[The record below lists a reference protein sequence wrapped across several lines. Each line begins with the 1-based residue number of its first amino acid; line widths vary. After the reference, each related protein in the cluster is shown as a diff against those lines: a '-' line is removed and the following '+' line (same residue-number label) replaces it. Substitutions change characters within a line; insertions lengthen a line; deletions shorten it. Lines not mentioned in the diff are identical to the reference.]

1 MCTQRELYPRSWWKH
16 LLLLPMVLALGIG
29 LAINNARAVLE
40 ALFGHQSEF
49 TRTPKYGIRK
59 RGQQWRGAVYIPI
72 KNILPLVELAFA
84 IYFFYLFSFA
94 LAYEQWLN
102 AAFLG
107 LFLAGFA
114 YVALCSIAQW
124 VPSVREDDRDSGAL
138 PA

>member
-1 MCTQRELYPRSWWKH
+1 
-16 LLLLPMVLALGIG
+16 MVLALGIG

-49 TRTPKYGIRK
+49 TRTPKYGIQK
-59 RGQQWRGAVYIPI
+59 RGQPWRGAAYIPI
-72 KNILPLVELAFA
+72 KNILPLIELAFA
-84 IYFFYLFSFA
+84 IYFFYLLSFA
-94 LAYEQWLN
+94 LAFEQWLN

-124 VPSVREDDRDSGAL
+124 VPTVRDSDRDSDAL